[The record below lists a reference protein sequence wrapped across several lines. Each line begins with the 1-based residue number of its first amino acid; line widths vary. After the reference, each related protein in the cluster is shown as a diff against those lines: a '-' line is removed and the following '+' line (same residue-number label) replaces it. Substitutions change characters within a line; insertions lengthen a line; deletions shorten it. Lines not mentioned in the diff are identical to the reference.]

1 MNELNSKT
9 DTAKDRICKL
19 EDSHDEI
26 RMQHTEKQVDINTK
40 GHRHQVQNEKI

>member
-26 RMQHTEKQVDINTK
+26 SQNAAHRETSGYKHKRSQTSSTK
-40 GHRHQVQNEKI
+40 